1 MNENKIIDFY
11 SSMPKPLGMRG
22 EIEEEIM
29 KNIVMMDIQSDEG
42 YYYFNEILFKTMK
55 RYYCNT
61 PIKNK
66 LLAF

>member
-1 MNENKIIDFY
+1 
-11 SSMPKPLGMRG
+11 MPYPLGMKG
-22 EIEEEIM
+22 DHEDEIM
-29 KNIVMMDIQSDEG
+29 KKVIMMDVQPDSDG
-42 YYYFNEILFKTMK
+42 FYYFNEILFKTMK